1 MKFFAYTLTEYH
13 RVVHL
18 DTDVLVREL
27 FLRAMIIY
35 AVWDDI
41 EVGECDG
48 TSYDE
53 IDIVECDGT
62 MR

>member
-1 MKFFAYTLTEYH
+1 M
-13 RVVHL
+13 VHL